1 MSINYVALATGA
13 LSFTIALA
21 WNDAVSKT
29 VRIIY
34 PPKSDASNAKAA
46 ILYAVIITLLVIG
59 AVMLINHTR
68 KLVHSAIGRPVAG
81 TDAPAGGASPPKREP
96 LTSGK
101 EVPFGH
107 GIVTLWSPPALSR

>member
-1 MSINYVALATGA
+1 MSINYVTLATGA

-29 VRIIY
+29 VRSIY

-68 KLVHSAIGRPVAG
+68 KLVHSAIGRPIA
-81 TDAPAGGASPPKREP
+81 DAPAAGANPPQREP

-101 EVPFGH
+101 GAPLGH
-107 GIVTLWSPPALSR
+107 GIVTLWSPPTLAG